1 MAILSDDMRRVV
13 EEQQLGLVATVCPDG
28 SPNVSPKGTTA
39 VWSAD
44 QLVFA
49 DLRSPTTTANLLAD
63 PRVEIVVVDPFVRK
77 GYRFKGTAEVHAD
90 SDVFERGIHFYEAR
104 GLVDPR
110 GRIRAVVVVTV
121 ERALAV
127 TSPAYDLGVDENEL
141 RRRHVARLTGAAGG
155 PRLPEP

>member
-1 MAILSDDMRRVV
+1 VAILSDDMRRVV

-28 SPNVSPKGTTA
+28 SPNV
-39 VWSAD
+39 
-44 QLVFA
+44 
-49 DLRSPTTTANLLAD
+49 
-63 PRVEIVVVDPFVRK
+63 
-77 GYRFKGTAEVHAD
+77 
-90 SDVFERGIHFYEAR
+90 HFYEAR
-104 GLVDPR
+104 GSVDPR
-110 GRIRAVVVVTV
+110 GRIRAVVLVTV